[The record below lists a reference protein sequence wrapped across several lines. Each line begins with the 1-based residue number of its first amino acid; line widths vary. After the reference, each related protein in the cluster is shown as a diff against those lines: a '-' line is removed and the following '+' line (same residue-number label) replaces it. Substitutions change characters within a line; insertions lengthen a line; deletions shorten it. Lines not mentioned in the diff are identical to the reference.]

1 MSGIDPLTST
11 TPASAHGHNVQKTAQ
26 DEAAEGFETVFLTQ
40 LVDQMMKT
48 VDANAFGGEQQAEI
62 WRSFLSEAIA
72 EKLTDQGGL
81 GFGNSVKQA
90 ITSYEQ
96 GASLADKK

>member
-1 MSGIDPLTST
+1 MSGFDPVSATALT
-11 TPASAHGHNVQKTAQ
+11 AAQGQNAQKSSQ
-26 DEAAEGFETVFLTQ
+26 DEAAEGFETIFLTQ

-48 VDANAFGGEQQAEI
+48 VDAGAFGGEQQAEI

-81 GFGNSVKQA
+81 GFGNSVKQVIA
-90 ITSYEQ
+90 SYEQ

>member
-1 MSGIDPLTST
+1 MSGFDPISQPTLAT
-11 TPASAHGHNVQKTAQ
+11 AQVHGTQKTGEE
-26 DEAAEGFETVFLTQ
+26 EAAEGFETIFLTQ

-90 ITSYEQ
+90 ISSYEQ
-96 GASLADKK
+96 GTKLEGQ

>member
-1 MSGIDPLTST
+1 MSGFDALTT
-11 TPASAHGHNVQKTAQ
+11 TTLASAQGQNAQKSAQ
-26 DEAAEGFETVFLTQ
+26 DDAAEGFETIFLTQ

-48 VDANAFGGEQQAEI
+48 VDTSAFGGEKQAEI

-96 GASLADKK
+96 GAKLVSKP